1 MLWGRGKSGGA
12 IESRIQRRE
21 HCEQVNAVAHRGLP
35 WGFNLRKRAVTP
47 RLLAINRVAFKR
59 LFHCLQ
65 GLSNHFADSVGDLIW
80 H

>member
-1 MLWGRGKSGGA
+1 MVVQSRV
-12 IESRIQRRE
+12 ESNAASI
-21 HCEQVNAVAHRGLP
+21 VNRSTPSRGLP
-35 WGFNLRKRAVTP
+35 WGFDLRKRAVTP

-65 GLSNHFADSVGDLIW
+65 GLCNHFADSVGDLIW